1 VKEQSNPEIWNLWEA
16 FITNNSNGTIFQSK
30 SWLSLF
36 GEVELYVKEDMQGN
50 VLCGCALVQ
59 TKKYGQ
65 KGWHIPPYSPY
76 FGPVYSEQEKPKLVQ
91 EALTKLLGEIPLK
104 GHNDFILLPSE
115 FSLPFIWNGFTP
127 SLGLTHIAKGT
138 WDDFL
143 KTLNKNRVREYKK
156 LLGAF
161 ENGDLTYDFNPQ
173 PEDIISLLK
182 ETAKR
187 SGFNPK
193 LDHVRRIV
201 SDETQNF
208 THRIIVYSKEFGPIS
223 AGVFVHDQ
231 HRVYNIINASKRPDH
246 KVYKTINLFTLL
258 YGIKYALDQG
268 KLFDFEGSS
277 IKGVEAFYAM
287 LGGQKMILHRYQKSK
302 SLKFQLMRSIK
313 RIKNEWI

>member
-1 VKEQSNPEIWNLWEA
+1 MTQKINSNDWKHWEE
-16 FITNNSNGTIFQSK
+16 FIQWNSNGTIFHSK
-30 SWLSLF
+30 SWLSMF
-36 GEVELYVKEDMQGN
+36 GEVELYLRKGKTGEI
-50 VLCGCALVQ
+50 LCGAALVQ

-65 KGWHIPPYSPY
+65 KGWHIPPYTLY
-76 FGPVYSEQEKPKLVQ
+76 FGPVYSEDEKPKLVQ
-91 EALTKLLGEIPLK
+91 AALSELLDEIPFK
-104 GHNDFILLPSE
+104 GHNDFILSPTE
-115 FSLPFIWNGFTP
+115 FTLPFIWNGFTP
-127 SLGLTHIAKGT
+127 SLGMTHIVKET
-138 WDDFL
+138 WDDYL
-143 KTLNKNRVREYKK
+143 KNLNKNRIREYKK
-156 LLGAF
+156 FLRAF
-161 ENGDLTYDFNPQ
+161 ENGDLTYDFNPKQ
-173 PEDIISLLK
+173 EDIISLLK

-187 SGFNPK
+187 GGFNPK

-208 THRIIVYSKEFGPIS
+208 THRMMVYAKEFGPIS
-223 AGVFVHDQ
+223 VGVFVHDQ

-258 YGIKYALDQG
+258 YGIKYALDKG

-277 IKGVEAFYAM
+277 IKGIEAFYAM